1 MGKNILYLTLSEIDL
16 TEEGIYSDLINEL
29 TAAGHRLTVV
39 QADNAKHIERT
50 SLSEEHGIRLLRV
63 LVGELFRV
71 NFVKKGI
78 NTLKIEPYFRK
89 AIKKYLGREDFD
101 LVLYATPPVTFASV
115 VAYCSK
121 HFGCRSYLMLKDI
134 FPQNAVDIG
143 LFREGSLLHRFFKRK
158 EEKLY
163 SVSDTIGCM
172 SQANIDY
179 LFSHNPEIS
188 REKVEL
194 FPNTIH
200 LGKLDEAIKTDGLQ
214 TTEQIRQRY
223 GIPKDRIIFVFGG
236 NLGKPQAI
244 DYLIKAIHSVADYE
258 RAFFLFVGNGSEK
271 QKLVSAFKQNENAGI
286 IDMIPVSEY
295 HMLMQCCDVGVI
307 SLDARFTIPNYPS
320 RTLSYM
326 AMSKAILAC
335 TDRNTDIRQLVE
347 RDAQCG
353 LWIASDDIDG
363 FAGKIKMLCEDDT
376 MRIQYG
382 KNGRMY
388 LENNF
393 LVSRS
398 IEQLEKHL
406 S

>member
-29 TAAGHRLTVV
+29 TTIGHRVTVV
-39 QADNAKHIERT
+39 QADNAKHIANT

-78 NTLKIEPYFRK
+78 NTLKIEPYFKR
-89 AIKKYLGREDFD
+89 AIKQYLGKETFD

-115 VAYCSK
+115 VAYCRK
-121 HFGCRSYLMLKDI
+121 RFGCRSYLMLKDI

-163 SVSDTIGCM
+163 AVSDTIGCM
-172 SQANIDY
+172 SEANINY
-179 LFSHNPEIS
+179 LFLHNPEIE
-188 REKVEL
+188 RGKVEL
-194 FPNTIH
+194 FPNTIK
-200 LGKLDEAIKTDGLQ
+200 LEKLDEALNTDGLRSVESIR
-214 TTEQIRQRY
+214 EQY
-223 GIPKDRIIFVFGG
+223 GIPQDRTVFVFGG

-244 DYLIKAIHSVADYE
+244 NYLIKAINSVADYE

-271 QKLVSAFKQNENAGI
+271 QKLESALKHSVNAAI
-286 IDMIPVSEY
+286 VDFIPVDEY
-295 HMLMQCCDVGVI
+295 HLLMQSCDVGII

-320 RTLSYM
+320 RTLSYL
-326 AMSKAILAC
+326 AMSKPILAC
-335 TDRNTDIRQLVE
+335 TDRITDIRQLVE
-347 RDAQCG
+347 SEAQCG

-363 FAGKIKMLCEDDT
+363 FAGKVRMLCEDKD
-376 MRIQYG
+376 MRVQYG
-382 KNGRMY
+382 KNGRTY
-388 LENNF
+388 LENHF

-398 IEQLEKHL
+398 VEQLEKHL
-406 S
+406 Y